1 MPRDLLILKATP
13 SRHGRLSEGCFHN
26 KLVQTICF
34 VQESALAILEC
45 ILQMRATPPSDR
57 NAKPGRLCLVLGDQL
72 SFNLASM
79 QGLDKERDT
88 VLLVEV
94 MEEASHVPHHPQKIT
109 LIFSAMRHFAE
120 ALQMRGIKVQYVK
133 LDDPDNT
140 GSVPSELHRWQALLQ
155 PHEIHLTECGDWRL
169 EQSIKDCG
177 LAVQWHCDDR
187 FLCSRTEFSRWAQ
200 GKKQLRMEFFYR
212 EMRRKSL
219 LLLNGDGSPVGG
231 AWNFDAENR
240 KALPKGVRPPSPARF
255 TPDAITQEVLALVS
269 KHFSDHYGA
278 LGTFDY
284 PVTHAEA
291 QALWDYFL
299 DWGLAAFGD
308 YQDAMASDEPFLF
321 HARISAAL
329 NIGLLDLRQLC
340 SDVES
345 AYWAGNIAL
354 NAAEGFIRQ
363 LIGWRE
369 YVRGVYWLKMPD
381 YAHGNAFGNT
391 RPLPEFY
398 WTGNTQMNCM
408 RQAIN
413 QSLEHAYAH
422 HIQRLMV
429 TGNFALLAGIA
440 PSAICE
446 WYLAIYMDAF
456 DWVELPN
463 TLGMVMHADGGY
475 LGSKPYCASGQYIK
489 RMSDYCRGCAYKV
502 SESTTD
508 DACPFNALYWHFLMR
523 HGDRLRG
530 NQRMGMI
537 YKNLDRMPE
546 SKQQALWDRG
556 QLLLTT
562 LDNGESL

>member
-1 MPRDLLILKATP
+1 
-13 SRHGRLSEGCFHN
+13 
-26 KLVQTICF
+26 
-34 VQESALAILEC
+34 
-45 ILQMRATPPSDR
+45 MRATPPLDR

-72 SFNLASM
+72 SFDLASL

-120 ALQMRGIKVQYVK
+120 ALRQRGIKVQYVK

-140 GSVPSELHRWQALLQ
+140 GSVPSELHRWQAQFQ

-177 LAVQWHCDDR
+177 LVVHWHCDDR
-187 FLCSRTEFSRWAQ
+187 FLCSRAEFSRWAQ

-212 EMRRKSL
+212 EMRRKSR

-231 AWNFDAENR
+231 SWNFDAENR
-240 KALPKGVRPPSPARF
+240 KALPKGVRAPSPARF
-255 TPDAITQEVLALVS
+255 TPDAITQEVLALVA

-278 LGTFDY
+278 LDTFDY

-429 TGNFALLAGIA
+429 TGNFALLAGVA
-440 PSAICE
+440 PNAICE

-556 QLLLTT
+556 QLLLTA

>member
-1 MPRDLLILKATP
+1 MNVTR
-13 SRHGRLSEGCFHN
+13 
-26 KLVQTICF
+26 
-34 VQESALAILEC
+34 
-45 ILQMRATPPSDR
+45 
-57 NAKPGRLCLVLGDQL
+57 RLCLVLGDQL
-72 SFNLASM
+72 SFDLASLQM
-79 QGLDKERDT
+79 LNSERDT

-94 MEEASHVPHHPQKIT
+94 MEEASHVPHHPQKIA
-109 LIFSAMRHFAE
+109 LIFSAMRHFAQ
-120 ALQMRGIKVQYVK
+120 ALRDRGVRVEYVA
-133 LDDPDNT
+133 LDDPHNS
-140 GSVPSELHRWQALLQ
+140 GSVPGELQRWQQRLQ
-155 PHEIHLTECGDWRL
+155 AEEVHVTECGDWRL

-177 LAVQWHCDDR
+177 LPVYWHADTR
-187 FLCSRTEFSRWAQ
+187 FLCSRAEFSDWAA

-212 EMRRKSL
+212 EMRRKSR
-219 LLLNGDGSPVGG
+219 LLLNGDGTPVGG

-240 KALPKGVRPPSPARF
+240 KSLPKGVKAPYPVRF
-255 TPDAITQEVLALVS
+255 SNDAITHDVLALV
-269 KHFSDHYGA
+269 KARFSQHYGA
-278 LGTFDY
+278 LDDFNY
-284 PVTHAEA
+284 PVTHADA
-291 QALWDYFL
+291 QALWEYFL
-299 DWGLAAFGD
+299 DYGLAGFGD

-345 AYWAGNIAL
+345 AYWAGRIAL

-381 YAHGNAFGNT
+381 YALGNVFGND

-398 WTGNTQMNCM
+398 WTGATQMNCM
-408 RQAIN
+408 RQAIG
-413 QSLEHAYAH
+413 QSLQHAYAH

-440 PSAICE
+440 PSQICE

-475 LGSKPYCASGQYIK
+475 LGSKPYCASGQYIN

-502 SESTTD
+502 SESTAD
-508 DACPFNALYWHFLMR
+508 NACPFNALYWHFLMR
-523 HGDRLRG
+523 HGEQLRG
-530 NQRMGMI
+530 NQRMAMM
-537 YKNLDRMPE
+537 YKNLDRMPPA
-546 SKQQALWDRG
+546 KQEALWQRG
-556 QLLLTT
+556 ENLLAR
-562 LDNGESL
+562 LDNGESI

>member
-1 MPRDLLILKATP
+1 MSTT
-13 SRHGRLSEGCFHN
+13 H
-26 KLVQTICF
+26 
-34 VQESALAILEC
+34 
-45 ILQMRATPPSDR
+45 
-57 NAKPGRLCLVLGDQL
+57 RLCLVLGDQL
-72 SFNLASM
+72 SFDLASL
-79 QGLDKERDT
+79 QGLDTEHDA
-88 VLLVEV
+88 VLMVEV
-94 MEEASHVPHHPQKIT
+94 TEEASHVPHHPQKIA
-109 LIFSAMRHFAE
+109 LIFSAMRHFAK
-120 ALQMRGIKVQYVK
+120 ALRERGVRVHYVE
-133 LDDPDNT
+133 LDDPLNT
-140 GSVPSELHRWQALLQ
+140 GSVPGELSRWHSLLK
-155 PHEIHLTECGDWRL
+155 PREVHLTECGDWRL
-169 EQSIKDCG
+169 EQSLKACG
-177 LAVQWHCDDR
+177 LTIDWHVDSR
-187 FLCSRTEFSRWAQ
+187 FLCSRADFSRWAQ

-212 EMRRKSL
+212 EMRRSNGV
-219 LLLNGDGSPVGG
+219 LLNGDGSPVGG
-231 AWNFDAENR
+231 AWNFDAQNR
-240 KALPKGVRPPSPARF
+240 KPLPRGLRPPAPARF
-255 TPDAITQEVLALVS
+255 TPDAITREVLALVA
-269 KHFSDHYGA
+269 KHFSSHYGTPD
-278 LGTFDY
+278 TFDY
-284 PVTHAEA
+284 PVTHDDA
-291 QALWDYFL
+291 QSLWRYFL

-345 AYWAGNIAL
+345 AYWSGSIAL

-381 YAHGNAFGNT
+381 YADGNVFGNT
-391 RPLPEFY
+391 RSLPEFY
-398 WTGNTQMNCM
+398 WTGETQMNCM
-408 RQAIN
+408 GQAIG

-440 PSAICE
+440 PTEICA

-502 SESTTD
+502 SESTTE
-508 DACPFNALYWHFLMR
+508 DACPFNSLYWHFLMR
-523 HGDRLRG
+523 HSDRLRA
-530 NQRMGMI
+530 NQRLGMV

-546 SKQQALWDRG
+546 SKQRALLQRGQALLARLDEG
-556 QLLLTT
+556 Q
-562 LDNGESL
+562 SI